1 MGFQVVSDMAD
12 LVQITVDMPRYVC
25 EGEGSKMVEVKW

>member
-1 MGFQVVSDMAD
+1 MGFQVGSDLKD

-25 EGEGSKMVEVKW
+25 EGEGTEMVEVEL